1 MKEITSQQQRVLDC
15 IQIYIKKTGFPP
27 TRADICRELGF
38 KSPNSAETHL
48 RALEKKGFIS
58 IESGAS
64 RGISVIN
71 GESSDDSNEYPII
84 GLVAAGSPTLA
95 QENIEKTISCPK
107 SFFDSNFDYFLKVKG
122 LSMKD
127 AGIMEDDLI
136 AVKKT
141 TDVRNG
147 DIVIARIDDEVTVKY
162 FNRKNSK
169 VVELEPANEDF
180 ENIEVFSIDAGTEF
194 LWSLAAVI
202 GCFSMLLIPSFGLYF
217 ASRAKERK
225 NELKLKMAEDS
236 VDSGLQ
242 EE

>member
-15 IQIYIKKTGFPP
+15 IKIYLNKTGFPP
-27 TRADICRELGF
+27 TRADICKELGF

-64 RGISVIN
+64 RGISIIN
-71 GESSDDSNEYPII
+71 NQEYPLDDNEYPVI

-95 QENIEKTISCPK
+95 EENVERTINCPN
-107 SFFDSNFDYFLKVKG
+107 SFFESDFDYFLKVKG

-141 TDVRNG
+141 TDVKNG
-147 DIVIARIDDEVTVKY
+147 DIVIARLDDEVTVK
-162 FNRKNSK
+162 FFKRKSPK
-169 VVELEPANEDF
+169 IVELEPANEEF
-180 ENIEVFSIDAGTEF
+180 QNI
-194 LWSLAAVI
+194 VI
-202 GCFSMLLIPSFGLYF
+202 NLEQDELYIEGKSVGLL
-217 ASRAKERK
+217 RK
-225 NELKLKMAEDS
+225 N
-236 VDSGLQ
+236 
-242 EE
+242 

>member
-15 IQIYIKKTGFPP
+15 IQNHLNKTGFPP

-58 IESGAS
+58 IESGTS
-64 RGISVIN
+64 RGISIIN
-71 GESSDDSNEYPII
+71 SQQITEDAQEYPVI

-95 QENIEKTISCPK
+95 QENVEKTINCPD
-107 SFFDSNFDYFLKVKG
+107 SFFDTSFDYFLKVRG

-141 TDVRNG
+141 SDVKNG
-147 DIVIARIDDEVTVKY
+147 DIVIARLDDEVTVKF
-162 FNRKNSK
+162 FNRKSPRLI
-169 VVELEPANEDF
+169 ELEPANEDF
-180 ENIEVFSIDAGTEF
+180 ENI
-194 LWSLAAVI
+194 VI
-202 GCFSMLLIPSFGLYF
+202 NLEQDELHIEGKSVGLL
-217 ASRAKERK
+217 RK
-225 NELKLKMAEDS
+225 N
-236 VDSGLQ
+236 
-242 EE
+242 

>member
-15 IQIYIKKTGFPP
+15 IQIHIKKTGFPP

-58 IESGAS
+58 IESGTS
-64 RGISVIN
+64 RGISIIN
-71 GESSDDSNEYPII
+71 SQQIIEDVQEYPVI

-95 QENIEKTISCPK
+95 EENVEKTINCPD
-107 SFFDSNFDYFLKVKG
+107 SFFDTSFDYFLKVRG

-127 AGIMEDDLI
+127 AGIMEDDLL

-141 TDVRNG
+141 SDVKNG
-147 DIVIARIDDEVTVKY
+147 DIVIARLDDEVTVKF
-162 FNRKNSK
+162 FNRKSPK

-180 ENIEVFSIDAGTEF
+180 ENIIINLEHDELHIEGKSVG
-194 LWSLAAVI
+194 
-202 GCFSMLLIPSFGLYF
+202 LL
-217 ASRAKERK
+217 RK
-225 NELKLKMAEDS
+225 N
-236 VDSGLQ
+236 
-242 EE
+242 